1 MSGFSRAPRLIKG
14 AIVGVDPANP
24 LASVIVFQYNPETVS
39 RTLTP
44 SGPTGANGRADPLRL
59 SGPPQEAVTVK
70 VRMHAADQLE
80 RGNAIAGTLGL
91 YPQISA
97 LEMLLYP
104 KLLHVITNSVL
115 LQAGVLEIVPAEM
128 PFTLFIWGRGRV
140 VPIRLTSFRVEEQLF
155 DPNLNPIQ
163 LDVDLG
169 FQVLTYNDFP
179 VSHLGFWTFVT
190 HQAVKEVMAV
200 IGSVGNLASV
210 AGGDAKIL

>member
-1 MSGFSRAPRLIKG
+1 
-14 AIVGVDPANP
+14 
-24 LASVIVFQYNPETVS
+24 
-39 RTLTP
+39 
-44 SGPTGANGRADPLRL
+44 
-59 SGPPQEAVTVK
+59 
-70 VRMHAADQLE
+70 MHAADQLE
-80 RGNAIAGTLGL
+80 QGNAIAGSLGL

-104 KLLHVITNSVL
+104 KLLHVITNSTL
-115 LQAGVLEIVPAEM
+115 LQTGVLEIVPAEM

-179 VSHLGFWTFVT
+179 VSHLGFWTFMT

-210 AGGDAKIL
+210 ASGDAKLL